1 MIEFFLTLRDIF
13 VDLLTGGRWSELQGE
28 IRDIKDLK

>member
-13 VDLLTGGRWSELQGE
+13 VDLLTGGRWSVQGE